1 MTREEYNEKSFDELM
16 DLLDGERDDI
26 HTYEDMKDFAKYHID
41 EENLY
46 LAIYVL
52 EGIQKDPAE
61 WYLYDYTMGTM
72 GVIRGITCKEDVEDL
87 IEE

>member
-16 DLLDGERDDI
+16 DFLDGERDDI

-72 GVIRGITCKEDVEDL
+72 DVVRGITCKEDVEDL
-87 IEE
+87 IED

>member
-16 DLLDGERDDI
+16 DFLDGERDDI
-26 HTYEDMKDFAKYHID
+26 HTYEDMKDFAKYQID

-46 LAIYVL
+46 FAIHVL

-72 GVIRGITCKEDVEDL
+72 DEIRGITCKEDVEDL

>member
-1 MTREEYNEKSFDELM
+1 MIS
-16 DLLDGERDDI
+16 I
-26 HTYEDMKDFAKYHID
+26 HENMKDFAKYHID

-52 EGIQKDPAE
+52 EGIQKAPAE

-72 GVIRGITCKEDVEDL
+72 DVVRGITCKEDIAEL
-87 IEE
+87 IED